1 MSCARWIRRR
11 KSPTWPC
18 CCDCFLFR
26 KATAHFYS
34 GRSSIE
40 KAEEFFSKK
49 VSLLKLNADIFKDR
63 LPFNQECCP
72 TENYFKVNKALLS
85 FLFGGSTLS
94 KKKQL
99 KEHFSTILL
108 PCKSYSVVANLSLSG
123 LKCFT
128 KCERSFRD
136 SHQSTIERNRVYQR
150 SVLTKERPKTNSLS
164 IVCFVSL
171 FSF

>member
-1 MSCARWIRRR
+1 MAVLLWLFPLQKSNCSFLQWTEFHR
-11 KSPTWPC
+11 KS
-18 CCDCFLFR
+18 R
-26 KATAHFYS
+26 
-34 GRSSIE
+34 GI
-40 KAEEFFSKK
+40 FFKK
-49 VSLLKLNADIFKDR
+49 GQPSQVKRWRFKDR

>member
-49 VSLLKLNADIFKDR
+49 VSLLKLNADVLKIG
-63 LPFNQECCP
+63 
-72 TENYFKVNKALLS
+72 YLLTKNVFQQKTILKWTKLC
-85 FLFGGSTLS
+85 FLFCLGAAHFP
-94 KKKQL
+94 KKQL
-99 KEHFSTILL
+99 KEHFPTILL

-136 SHQSTIERNRVYQR
+136 SHQSRIERNRVYQR